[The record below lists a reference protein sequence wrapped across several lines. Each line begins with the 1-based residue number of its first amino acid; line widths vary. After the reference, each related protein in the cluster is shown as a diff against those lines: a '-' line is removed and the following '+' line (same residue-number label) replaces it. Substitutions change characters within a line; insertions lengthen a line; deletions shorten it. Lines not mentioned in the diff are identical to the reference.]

1 MEHEFH
7 RELKRQT
14 ADYFTDNGWTVFQEF
29 PLPDRTIADVFAY
42 RERSETIIAEVS
54 PVYSASKAESAFEKY
69 RKWCNRLYLVTCDEM
84 VLPFG
89 EGAKVLNWLDKH
101 RQIGL
106 LFMNKQ
112 RLRVMRPA
120 GVHQIDPF
128 ANRQLWDRIDRSSIV
143 SQASVL
149 TETK

>member
-14 ADYFTDNGWTVFQEF
+14 ADFFADNGWTVFQEF
-29 PLPDRTIADVFAY
+29 ALPDRTIADVFAY
-42 RERSETIIAEVS
+42 RERGETVIAEVS
-54 PVYSASKAESAFEKY
+54 TLYTASKAEAAFDKY

-84 VLPFG
+84 VLPHG
-89 EGAKVLNWLDKH
+89 EGAKIISWIDKH

-106 LFMNKQ
+106 LFMNKK
-112 RLRVMRPA
+112 RLTVMRSA

-128 ANRQLWDRIDRSSIV
+128 ASRQLWDRIDRSSII
-143 SQASVL
+143 SQARVL